1 MPAQVFIILGASLFS
16 PKESYLIHLPQTKD
30 LIDSHNHPNNDDKI
44 NQILLKLV
52 QNENLKVNHLA
63 ATNTFIIFKM
73 KTLSDNPQLTE
84 IKNFKIPPSCHKFII
99 HFKDNSNLD
108 FEIFEDS
115 FKEMK
120 INKKNLAPD
129 NPDDVDIYYQS
140 KVFVKGFNDIS
151 INNKSIWNF

>member
-16 PKESYLIHLPQTKD
+16 PKESYLINLPQAKE
-30 LIDSHNHPNNDDKI
+30 LIGSYNQPNNDDKI

-73 KTLSDNPQLTE
+73 KTSSNNPQLTE